1 MDKNTALQLL
11 KAIQEPILI
20 DGGYWKFGH
29 VFYIL
34 TITGLITT
42 DFKVYDPI
50 LGPIEYSEEE
60 YMEIKAIAEESD
72 GISENDDLDP
82 DEQLFLFNDGQPG
95 IQYWA
100 FQPYD
105 DAVLA
110 DYTFS
115 SDKSVI
121 EQKFLEEFI
130 DDDIEAWEDMDEAS
144 LIDWAG
150 KLA

>member
-29 VFYIL
+29 VFFIL
-34 TITGLITT
+34 TENGLITT
-42 DFKVYDPI
+42 DFRVYDPI

-60 YMEIKAIAEESD
+60 YLEIKEIAEESD
-72 GISENDDLDP
+72 SISESDDLDP

-115 SDKSVI
+115 SDKTVI

-130 DDDIEAWEDMDEAS
+130 DDDIEAWDDMDEAS
-144 LIDWAG
+144 LIDWVG

>member
-72 GISENDDLDP
+72 SISENDDLDP